1 MRLLSDAIRGPS
13 WKIAPGRNIIVC
25 HAFGRKKKVKK
36 ETFEVKKKL
45 EMGQLEVWS
54 QRPSASIYN
63 DRRSSLFT

>member
-54 QRPSASIYN
+54 Q
-63 DRRSSLFT
+63 